1 MAPVCESAVTLAIAG
16 MSCASCAA
24 HVERALRGTP
34 GVTEATVNLLVE
46 TAQVRYDADVL
57 RPAALLDA
65 VRGAGY
71 DAALVSPGRQDAAID
86 RRETA
91 QAAEHGELRL
101 ETLVSASAACLGMI
115 LSMPVMSAIAASAH
129 EGAAVPDPLMQWSHR
144 WLAPLVGVALPWLSA
159 ADPVALQWA
168 LLALT
173 AAVMGWA
180 GRHFYTRAW
189 SALRHHAA
197 DMNTLVA
204 VGTGAAFA
212 YSVAATVAP
221 GFFLARGVSPDV
233 YYEAVLFIVS
243 LVLVGQMFEARAKRN
258 TTAAL
263 RGLAGLRP
271 ATARVLRGG
280 REQELPLAQLAVG
293 DLVIVRPGER
303 LPVDGDVESGATSV
317 NESMLTGESQPVAKR
332 AGDRVIGGSLNG
344 TGLLRYRAARLGADS
359 VLSQII
365 RLLREAQGSRAP
377 IQRLA
382 DRISGVFVPI
392 VLSLAVATFV
402 AWFVAV
408 DQAPLVRAFAAAV
421 AVLIIACPCA
431 MGLAVPTAV
440 MVATGRGAA
449 RGVLIKGGEALQRAG
464 AVTTVVLD
472 KTGTVTEGRP
482 RVTNLT
488 VLPLRSARPICLD
501 SSRASSLPPST
512 RSPTPSSGRP
522 IAGASRAG
530 RCRTSC
536 Q

>member
-1 MAPVCESAVTLAIAG
+1 
-16 MSCASCAA
+16 
-24 HVERALRGTP
+24 
-34 GVTEATVNLLVE
+34 
-46 TAQVRYDADVL
+46 
-57 RPAALLDA
+57 
-65 VRGAGY
+65 
-71 DAALVSPGRQDAAID
+71 
-86 RRETA
+86 
-91 QAAEHGELRL
+91 
-101 ETLVSASAACLGMI
+101 
-115 LSMPVMSAIAASAH
+115 
-129 EGAAVPDPLMQWSHR
+129 
-144 WLAPLVGVALPWLSA
+144 
-159 ADPVALQWA
+159 
-168 LLALT
+168 
-173 AAVMGWA
+173 
-180 GRHFYTRAW
+180 
-189 SALRHHAA
+189 
-197 DMNTLVA
+197 
-204 VGTGAAFA
+204 
-212 YSVAATVAP
+212 
-221 GFFLARGVSPDV
+221 
-233 YYEAVLFIVS
+233 
-243 LVLVGQMFEARAKRN
+243 
-258 TTAAL
+258 
-263 RGLAGLRP
+263 
-271 ATARVLRGG
+271 
-280 REQELPLAQLAVG
+280 
-293 DLVIVRPGER
+293 
-303 LPVDGDVESGATSV
+303 V

-488 VLPLRSARPICLD
+488 VLPLRSSRPICLD

-522 IAGASRAG
+522 IAEASRAG